1 MGWLSTLFRDDEL
14 HRKVDDVSYQLDLV
28 MSKITEMENKMS
40 AAMDLLMAEITD
52 VRGVVDST
60 LLLIQKLVD
69 KINGAATLEEVQAF
83 VAELEVEEQKLA
95 DAVAA
100 NP

>member
-1 MGWLSTLFRDDEL
+1 MLFDWLFRDREL
-14 HRKVDDVSYQLDLV
+14 HT
-28 MSKITEMENKMS
+28 KIDNLEASMS

-69 KINGAATLEEVQAF
+69 KINNAATLEEVQAF
-83 VAELEVEEQKLA
+83 VTELEAEEQKLA

>member
-1 MGWLSTLFRDDEL
+1 MLFSWLFRDDEL
-14 HRKVDDVSYQLDLV
+14 HKKIDKLEVS
-28 MSKITEMENKMS
+28 MS

-69 KINGAATLEEVQAF
+69 KINSAATLEEVQAF

>member
-1 MGWLSTLFRDDEL
+1 LFRDEEL
-14 HRKVDDVSYQLDLV
+14 HKKVDQLKFKGEI
-28 MSKITEMENKMS
+28 MSQ
-40 AAMDLLMAEITD
+40 AMDLLTQEITD

-60 LLLIQKLVD
+60 LALIQKLID
-69 KINGAATLEEVQAF
+69 TINNAATLEEVQQF
-83 VAELEVEEQKLA
+83 VTELEVEEQKLA

>member
-1 MGWLSTLFRDDEL
+1 LILSWLFRDDEL
-14 HRKVDDVSYQLDLV
+14 HKKVDILITKGEF
-28 MSKITEMENKMS
+28 MSQ
-40 AAMDLLMAEITD
+40 AMDLLTQEITD

-60 LLLIQKLVD
+60 LALIQKLVD
-69 KINGAATLEEVQAF
+69 KVNNAATLEEVQQF